1 MTIRVKNIINER
13 NIIEFIRRHIIFIAF
28 IGVSITAFLLR
39 WQMIEHQTADFY
51 AYVNVWIQ
59 QLCEYPGLSGLG
71 ENIGEYNVPYMFFL
85 SILPYTPFDY
95 LYGVKLFSVLFDYIG
110 AVAAVKIIAHIG
122 KTKLFTRAGLAV
134 YSAMLLSPCVFLD
147 SAYWG
152 QCDSIYLA
160 MLLYC
165 IYYMLKEKYAVSMI
179 FYGISIAF
187 KLQAVFF
194 LPVILIFYFA
204 SRKMSIKYILCIPAA
219 YLVMILPALIAG
231 RGFKDT
237 LLIYFSQTELY
248 PFMTLSCPNL
258 YNIFPDVDYF
268 MFKKAAILLTLS
280 VLGAGAAIFISKKKE
295 MTKKDLLLLSL
306 WSFQVCVFFLPAMH
320 ERYAY
325 GLCILSIIWAFA
337 HFKDWIVAVG
347 LNYITLRSFVPY
359 LNQIEI
365 PDMRILSIGSLL
377 LLILTTYRLLV
388 KPDYNEQNII

>member
-268 MFKKAAILLTLS
+268 MFKKAAILLTIS